1 MAGSG
6 DKFVTPGRH
15 TRRPERAGLRR
26 LSVAALIMLVVQ
38 YGLGIFLNLYVAI
51 PASDAHAG
59 IFTEIATAPV
69 SLTVH
74 ALLGL
79 ALVGTAIR
87 LVARAVGM
95 GDRQQAVL
103 AAAGLTAIGG
113 AFGAGEIFVKNGQ
126 ATASL
131 AMAALTG
138 VALLCYVGMLAL
150 ATVAQGQAIAS
161 ARPAPVPV
169 RAPRPRAPMTPPT
182 AWPAT
187 PSRGVPARENWED
200 RQGRGERQSRE
211 DWLNRVDRL
220 AGENWPP
227 EVSWQDAERWPGRE
241 DRRARDDWAGGE
253 GWPEAPRADSGGS
266 WFARG

>member
-1 MAGSG
+1 MAGSF
-6 DKFVTPGRH
+6 DRHVAPGRH

-59 IFTEIATAPV
+59 IFQEIATAPL

-79 ALVGTAIR
+79 ALIGTAIL
-87 LVARAVGM
+87 LVVRAVGM
-95 GDRQQAVL
+95 GNRQQAVL

-138 VALLCYVGMLAL
+138 VALLCYVGMLTL

-161 ARPAPVPV
+161 SRPASVPV
-169 RAPRPRAPMTPPT
+169 RAPRPRAPMTPPS

-187 PSRGVPARENWED
+187 PSRGAPAR
-200 RQGRGERQSRE
+200 QSRGDRQSRE
-211 DWLNRVDRL
+211 DWLDRVDRL
-220 AGENWPP
+220 AGESWTA
-227 EVSWQDAERWPGRE
+227 EERWQDEERWPGRE
-241 DRRARDDWAGGE
+241 DWPGEE